1 MTELYL
7 WRDGINHENLGYV
20 RDLQLLSFE
29 KVDFYKI
36 SKWILKINFP
46 CSKSPT
52 RHSINL
58 TIIGK

>member
-1 MTELYL
+1 MTGLYL

-36 SKWILKINFP
+36 SK
-46 CSKSPT
+46 
-52 RHSINL
+52 
-58 TIIGK
+58 